1 MIVDA
6 EGRLWYMGSHNG
18 CLSVLESGYEQMLPL
33 NIEGMY
39 QHVQM
44 HRRGN

>member
-1 MIVDA
+1 MQRWTTLSCSLVFVL
-6 EGRLWYMGSHNG
+6 LW
-18 CLSVLESGYEQMLPL
+18 SGDEQMLPL

>member
-1 MIVDA
+1 MK
-6 EGRLWYMGSHNG
+6 RLIK
-18 CLSVLESGYEQMLPL
+18 LEKYTKWSGYEQMLPL
-33 NIEGMY
+33 NIERMY